1 MNLRVENL
9 HFYHQSLTDIF
20 IMSNFVLSTFVIT
33 LAIFMAQVPCNQGSV
48 SEVVT
53 KTSTKKDSATTKP
66 PSIPPIKGQPPPNT
80 EEYVVT
86 VKTDIDSFLSFE
98 ICNNHTSGCCEFGP
112 LGLLK
117 YLVFEDLSNTYST
130 IKIEEPFLHCM
141 DFRVT
146 MTLKGRS
153 SYKGQYVEVSFIDG
167 PRYSYKCPIY
177 QWLWY
182 HEPHEPTS
190 LPCPKISA

>member
-1 MNLRVENL
+1 MCQSTVRVENL

-33 LAIFMAQVPCNQGSV
+33 LAIFMAQVPCNQGSA
-48 SEVVT
+48 SEV
-53 KTSTKKDSATTKP
+53 STKKDSATTKP
-66 PSIPPIKGQPPPNT
+66 PSIPPIKGQPPPNN

-98 ICNNHTSGCCEFGP
+98 ICNNHTSACCEFGP

-117 YLVFEDLSNTYST
+117 YLVFEDLSDTYST

-153 SYKGQYVEVSFIDG
+153 SYKGQYVKLSLMGKLV
-167 PRYSYKCPIY
+167 SYKCPIY

-182 HEPHEPTS
+182 HEPKS